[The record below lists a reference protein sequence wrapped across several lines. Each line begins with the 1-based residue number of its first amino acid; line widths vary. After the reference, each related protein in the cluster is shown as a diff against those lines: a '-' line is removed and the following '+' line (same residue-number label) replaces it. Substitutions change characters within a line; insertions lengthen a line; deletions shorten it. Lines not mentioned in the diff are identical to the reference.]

1 MIIASRSPNKREN
14 NVVSSLLVSF
24 LVREPVSSE
33 RFLFVFLGHDAGLL
47 DSDSSVTVSMVW
59 SLCTGYPYDCAI
71 HSI

>member
-33 RFLFVFLGHDAGLL
+33 RFLFVLLGYNAGLL
-47 DSDSSVTVSMVW
+47 DSDCSVTVSILLLLIGG
-59 SLCTGYPYDCAI
+59 SF
-71 HSI
+71 